1 MGTTVS
7 AVTASVC
14 RSALLHGPGR
24 TLLLSPSPSLTHC
37 LTTSASPGLYS
48 SPHHCGPRMVT
59 QLTEEMRR
67 LHLGP
72 LLDKG
77 WTMVKDRD
85 AIYKEFIFKD
95 FNQAWGFMSRIAL
108 KADKMDHHPEW
119 FNVYNKVQIPLAT
132 HDCGGLSAKD
142 VTLASFIEGLL

>member
-1 MGTTVS
+1 MG
-7 AVTASVC
+7 
-14 RSALLHGPGR
+14 LLHGPGR
-24 TLLLSPSPSLTHC
+24 TLPWSSSPSLTHC

-108 KADKMDHHPEW
+108 KADKMIITRSGSMSTTRCRSPW
-119 FNVYNKVQIPLAT
+119 RPTTAP
-132 HDCGGLSAKD
+132 
-142 VTLASFIEGLL
+142 ASVRET